1 MIRRPPTMISMTDAD
16 IQDVRDL
23 VAQQKAAH
31 ETRQKVLLKMKKL
44 SDASDPVAED
54 STTATLFRQLTDKVR
69 EYDERHKRMGI
80 PPGKSSS

>member
-1 MIRRPPTMISMTDAD
+1 MIRRPPTMIPMTDAD
-16 IQDVRDL
+16 IQEIRAL

-31 ETRQKVLLKMKKL
+31 ETRQKALLKMKKL
-44 SDASDPVAED
+44 SEALDPVAEG

-69 EYDERHKRMGI
+69 EHDERHRRLGI